1 MANWWVNVVA
11 VPTTPSTRPPLDPDR
26 LAALLG
32 DPARAAAAGWSVRLL
47 DQAGSTNAELGALA
61 RGGAPEGTVVAT
73 EHQTAG
79 RGRLDRTWITPP
91 RGALTFSVLLRPAV
105 PPAAWPWLPLL
116 VGTAVAAALPAHGV
130 PAVLKWPNDV
140 LVEEPGG
147 PGGPGGLSKLAGIL
161 VERVDTPDGPAAV
174 VGCGLNTDLDR
185 EELPVPSATSVRL
198 VTGSAADRTLLL
210 ADLLASLAGRYDA
223 WTAPGGAD
231 ALHAAYS
238 RACSTLG
245 RDVRVELPAGG
256 LLTGR
261 ATGIDTGGGLV
272 VEALAGRVVVGAGD
286 VVHVRPA

>member
-1 MANWWVNVVA
+1 MYDDLD
-11 VPTTPSTRPPLDPDR
+11 RPPLRARP
-26 LAALLG
+26 L
-32 DPARAAAAGWSVRLL
+32 ARALAPDGWRVEVLAST
-47 DQAGSTNAELGALA
+47 GSTNA
-61 RGGAPEGTVVAT
+61 VVA
-73 EHQTAG
+73 ERARAGEPAGLVVVAEQQTAG
-79 RGRLDRTWITPP
+79 RGRLDRTWTSPP
-91 RGALTFSVLLRPAV
+91 RAGLTLSVLVRPDL
-105 PPAAWPWLPLL
+105 PPARWPWLPLL
-116 VGTAVAAALPAHGV
+116 TGLAVATALRERAELD
-130 PAVLKWPNDV
+130 AVLKWPNDV